1 MVSCLF
7 KSIAKRNLVPTPS
20 VPDTKIGS
28 LYFVGKAHNA
38 PKPPKPPITSG
49 RRVRLTSALIRS
61 TNSLPA

>member
-1 MVSCLF
+1 M
-7 KSIAKRNLVPTPS
+7 AKRNFVPTPS

-28 LYFVGKAHNA
+28 LYLDGMAQSA

-49 RRVRLTSALIRS
+49 RVVRFTSGFMRS